1 MIFLAKHQNNVRITF
16 CCLIAKNKEYDKF
29 VVFKREWK
37 VMLIKP
43 LFVLSQFLYIFSKKL
58 FFLIY

>member
-1 MIFLAKHQNNVRITF
+1 MIFLAKHQNNARITF

-43 LFVLSQFLYIFSKKL
+43 LFVLSQIFVYIF
-58 FFLIY
+58 

>member
-1 MIFLAKHQNNVRITF
+1 MIFLAKNQKNARITF
-16 CCLIAKNKEYDKF
+16 CCLTAKTEYNKF
-29 VVFKREWK
+29 LVFKREWK